1 MTSKEISECKFSRAM
16 SGYKLEEVDSLL
28 DVVEADYERFEKTI
42 KEMNA
47 KTEALSKEV
56 EEYKRSQN
64 SIQNVLLN
72 AQKLADQIIDDAK
85 AQAEDIISEAKKELV
100 EIDSKKKKIT
110 ASIDAD
116 AEIRKAEVEKEIAE
130 VLTLAN
136 KKNES
141 ITAAT
146 ADSVARQQMLFDK
159 LKLEVAEFKSA
170 VMKAYKEH
178 LDIINSLPD
187 EVPMDPKYVAKIITT
202 DLDKAPE
209 KKDIIKG
216 ADTPALETAEPEE
229 NGFVV
234 EEIKE
239 PEEEEA

>member
-1 MTSKEISECKFSRAM
+1 MTSKEIRECKFSRAM
-16 SGYKLEEVDSLL
+16 SGYKLEEVDNLL
-28 DVVEADYERFEKTI
+28 DIVEADYERFEKTI
-42 KEMNA
+42 KEINA
-47 KTEALSKEV
+47 KTEALNKEV

-85 AQAEDIISEAKKELV
+85 VQAEDIISEAKKELLDI
-100 EIDSKKKKIT
+100 EAKKEEIT

-116 AEIRKAEVEKEIAE
+116 AQIRKANVEKEIAE

-141 ITAAT
+141 ISAAT
-146 ADSVARQQMLFDK
+146 ADSVTRQQMLFDK
-159 LKLEVAEFKSA
+159 LKLEVAEFKAA

-187 EVPMDPKYVAKIITT
+187 EVPMDPKYVAKIITAN
-202 DLDKAPE
+202 LDKAPE
-209 KKDIIKG
+209 KKEIIKG
-216 ADTPALETAEPEE
+216 ADAPDAKDTEPEE